1 MAEEGSGGDP
11 EPTQLGNRELIKVY
25 VAVVN
30 VYNCRGRGQ
39 VFLSRHVPKK
49 ETRLL
54 LARSQSPLYVPFQ
67 FAFPSQRP
75 EIFRK
80 IGRTKS
86 CFVVVGSNRLA
97 PISRQLATSSNLLRS
112 IFGRR
117 TVSLSPISSLEE
129 EKKKVFYVFIS
140 FFIQM
145 LYSLFL
151 SENKRRL

>member
-1 MAEEGSGGDP
+1 M
-11 EPTQLGNRELIKVY
+11 
-25 VAVVN
+25 
-30 VYNCRGRGQ
+30 
-39 VFLSRHVPKK
+39 FLSRHVPKK

-117 TVSLSPISSLEE
+117 AVSLSPISSLEE
-129 EKKKVFYVFIS
+129 EKKIVFYVFIS